1 MIVFSHL
8 IALSIHCSMAGQ
20 TIIKIAY
27 GIDVQQKDDPYVDAA
42 EDVLKAVAFGST
54 GRAGLV
60 DTFPMRAFFNLI
72 SIVLAI
78 LFLTDR
84 FVQLVAL
91 LPAWFPGNSFKK
103 EAKRWDGAAQ
113 RMIEDPYHIAREATV

>member
-1 MIVFSHL
+1 MLVLSHL
-8 IALSIHCSMAGQ
+8 IALSIPCSMAGQ

-60 DTFPMRAFFNLI
+60 DTFPMRAFFNL
-72 SIVLAI
+72 VYLLLVI
-78 LFLTDR
+78 LFLTGR
-84 FVQLVAL
+84 TVHLVAL

-103 EAKRWDGAAQ
+103 EAKRWDGAAP
-113 RMIEDPYHIAREATV
+113 RMIEGPYHIAKEATV